1 MAKVRITSANLV
13 APQPRPTFSLSAVL
27 REEIKDLRRDFDCGK
42 CRQCEFRDCKLA
54 VSLRTE
60 HWLLGCE
67 ARAAER
73 RAEEEE
79 MKRSL
84 RAALPKDMA
93 DQLDFEDLVQ
103 ANAVWGRG

>member
-1 MAKVRITSANLV
+1 MARTRITAANLV
-13 APQPRPTFSLSAVL
+13 ASAPRPAFLLSAVL
-27 REEIKDLRRDFDCGK
+27 SQEIKDLRQDFDCGK
-42 CRQCEFRDCKLA
+42 CRQCEFLDCKLA

-73 RAEEEE
+73 RAEEEGL
-79 MKRSL
+79 KRSL

-93 DQLDFEDLVQ
+93 DRLDFEDLVQ